1 MDDKRSHPTYDV
13 AAWYKRQVHSRTR
26 AALNERGSHA
36 DTHSREY
43 KTEYKLQQELFIAER
58 RERKRRKREKYLA
71 RVAKQ
76 QHAEQIGA

>member
-1 MDDKRSHPTYDV
+1 MEGKKKYRQYDV
-13 AAWYKRQVHSRTR
+13 AAWYERQVHSRTR
-26 AALNERGSHA
+26 AALDERGSHA
-36 DTHSREY
+36 NTHSSEY

-76 QHAEQIGA
+76 QHAGQIGA